1 MNIDLIRSQF
11 PALALQHDGQPRTYL
26 DNPAGTQV
34 PNQVLDAMRTAMVE
48 FNANM
53 HGCFRTSELATELEH
68 EAHRAMA
75 DFYHAPSADEI
86 TFGPNMTTLTFQMTR
101 VLGPLFKE
109 GDEIITTHMEHDG
122 NNTPWRRMAADRGLV
137 VKTVPWS
144 RDSYEFDLA
153 ELERLDR
160 KSTRL
165 NSSHT

>member
-68 EAHRAMA
+68 EAHVLNFAGDSLPGIGIVAASTVELGKRA
-75 DFYHAPSADEI
+75 
-86 TFGPNMTTLTFQMTR
+86 T
-101 VLGPLFKE
+101 
-109 GDEIITTHMEHDG
+109 
-122 NNTPWRRMAADRGLV
+122 
-137 VKTVPWS
+137 
-144 RDSYEFDLA
+144 
-153 ELERLDR
+153 ELLYA
-160 KSTRL
+160 
-165 NSSHT
+165 